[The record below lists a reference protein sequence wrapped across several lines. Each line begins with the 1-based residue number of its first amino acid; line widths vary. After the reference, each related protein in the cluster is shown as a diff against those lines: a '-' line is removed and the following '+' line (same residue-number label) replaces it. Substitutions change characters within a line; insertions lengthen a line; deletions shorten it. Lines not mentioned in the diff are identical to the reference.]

1 MLPMFKQLEINTI
14 VPRLEELEDHQLTFT
29 SQKEL
34 EDHIN
39 LLLTDIKTIISKIT
53 KENTD

>member
-1 MLPMFKQLEINTI
+1 MFKQLEINTI